1 MACGSCQKRAQ
12 ERLAKMKQQAE
23 LIKKMSQNA
32 TSSQPARKEI
42 LPPDMQIEDANT
54 EYFEAKMKL
63 FWKL

>member
-23 LIKKMSQNA
+23 LIKKMQS
-32 TSSQPARKEI
+32 TPSEPARKEV

-63 FWKL
+63 FGKL

>member
-23 LIKKMSQNA
+23 LIKKIQSKP
-32 TSSQPARKEI
+32 SEPARKEI
-42 LPPDMQIEDANT
+42 IPPDMQIEDANT

>member
-12 ERLAKMKQQAE
+12 ERLARMKQQAE
-23 LIKKMSQNA
+23 LIKKIQS
-32 TSSQPARKEI
+32 TPSEPARKEV